1 MALLLVIAS
10 APILSVAGESNSHL
24 ILSGDVRS
32 ATSRQDNF
40 GQHFQ
45 ALGVRGSIIIY
56 DPQKNRRYQHNPQ
69 RNTQA
74 FLPASTFKIL
84 NSLIALE
91 TGVATDELTVL
102 TWDGIDRLV
111 PDWNKDLTMKE
122 AFKVSAVWYYQVLA
136 RRLGYEKMQQ
146 WVNQV
151 GYGNQKI
158 GRKEDLDRFWLQGD
172 LRITPL
178 EQIQFLQ
185 RLYQNKLPFGARWQ
199 AIVKNMML
207 VEQAPSHRLRAKS
220 GWVGYDGKVNPQVG
234 WYVGYLEQGN
244 NVYFF
249 ATNIEIKTKKDA
261 AARSEITKRC
271 LRELGLLK
279 AQ

>member
-1 MALLLVIAS
+1 MNLSRCLPVWKPLSFGMALLLVIAS

-32 ATSRQDNF
+32 ATSRQNNF

-45 ALGVRGSIIIY
+45 ALGVQGSIIIY

-91 TGVATDELTVL
+91 TGVVADESAVL

-111 PDWNKDLTMKE
+111 ADWNKDLTMKE
-122 AFKVSAVWYYQVLA
+122 AFKASAVWYYQVLA

-146 WVNQV
+146 WVNRV

-158 GRKEDLDRFWLQGD
+158 GRKEDLDRFWLQGICE
-172 LRITPL
+172 LRRWSRFSFCSGFIK
-178 EQIQFLQ
+178 ISC
-185 RLYQNKLPFGARWQ
+185 RLGRDR
-199 AIVKNMML
+199 
-207 VEQAPSHRLRAKS
+207 RL
-220 GWVGYDGKVNPQVG
+220 
-234 WYVGYLEQGN
+234 
-244 NVYFF
+244 
-249 ATNIEIKTKKDA
+249 
-261 AARSEITKRC
+261 
-271 LRELGLLK
+271 LLK
-279 AQ
+279 I